1 MQASLAPPWA
11 TKVGEEPPPAVVVV
25 KRRGFSVRLAIGETG
40 FGAQGGEIGITLDD
54 GGDPHRMFCLID

>member
-1 MQASLAPPWA
+1 M
-11 TKVGEEPPPAVVVV
+11 VVV